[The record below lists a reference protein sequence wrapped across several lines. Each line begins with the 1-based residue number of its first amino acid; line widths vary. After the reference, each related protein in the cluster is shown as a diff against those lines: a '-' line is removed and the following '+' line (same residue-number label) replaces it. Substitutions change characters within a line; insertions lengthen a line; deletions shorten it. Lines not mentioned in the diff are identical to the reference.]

1 MRTLAAQ
8 ARHTPYMA
16 MSIKSNQIPTQY
28 NALAAVCAWI
38 TLAGFI
44 VLPNTF
50 TSIERSGKLG
60 QHEGGKALQE
70 AVRNVQLLPLA
81 SVLCGLGFVGTCWLW
96 WKWQANYV
104 WLIAHL
110 FVPGV
115 SHSLIALFS
124 VVISIATSQD
134 GELSVT
140 AKVSISIVSA
150 LCGVMIMLTVVYTK
164 LLDNIITPFDRQVAR
179 Q

>member
-1 MRTLAAQ
+1 MRTPAAP

-44 VLPNTF
+44 
-50 TSIERSGKLG
+50 
-60 QHEGGKALQE
+60 GGKALQE

-81 SVLCGLGFVGTCWLW
+81 GVLCSLGVVGTCWLW
-96 WKWQANYV
+96 WKWQTNYV
-104 WLIAHL
+104 WLIAHV

-124 VVISIATSQD
+124 VV
-134 GELSVT
+134 
-140 AKVSISIVSA
+140 SISIVST
-150 LCGVMIMLTVVYTK
+150 LCGIMIMLTVVYTK
-164 LLDNIITPFDRQVAR
+164 LLDNIITPFDKQVAR